1 MSTGGRSMNDKQE
14 TIGYVNKIIP
24 FSNVDGEGNRMAI
37 FLQGCNYNCLYC
49 HNPETINRCVNCG
62 ECVPACEYGALSMVD
77 GKVEYDIDKCVNC
90 DACVATCRK
99 NSSPKITKIT
109 ASELMKK
116 IEKVKLFISG
126 ITVSGGECTLQR
138 DFLKELF
145 TKVKSLGL
153 TTFIDTNGSTP
164 IYKDKELLEVT
175 DKTMIDL
182 KAFSPEENRMLTG
195 LTNETV
201 IKNIREL
208 GKLDKIYEIR
218 TVVVP
223 DVLNNKHTVDMGSKL
238 LGEINPNI
246 QYKLI
251 KYRPMGVRKE
261 LLETTVP
268 TNDYMKELESIA
280 RANGCINTTIV

>member
-1 MSTGGRSMNDKQE
+1 MSKKQE

-62 ECVPACEYGALSMVD
+62 ECVSVCEYGALTMVN
-77 GKVEYDIDKCVNC
+77 GKVEYNIDKCVNC
-90 DACVATCRK
+90 DCCVAICKR
-99 NSSPKITKIT
+99 NSSPKITEIT
-109 ASELMKK
+109 ASELLEK
-116 IEKVKLFISG
+116 IEKVKYFISG

-145 TKVKSLGL
+145 TEVKKLGL
-153 TTFIDTNGSTP
+153 TTFIDTNGSIP
-164 IYKDKELLEVT
+164 IYRDKELLEVT

-182 KAFSPEENRMLTG
+182 KAFKPEENKILTG
-195 LTNETV
+195 MINDTV
-201 IKNIREL
+201 IENIKEL

-223 DVLNNKHTVDMGSKL
+223 GVLDNKYTVDMGSKL
-238 LGEINPNI
+238 LAEINPNI

-251 KYRPMGVRKE
+251 RYRPMGVRKE

-268 TNDYMKELESIA
+268 TNDYMKELEAIVKS
-280 RANGCINTTIV
+280 NGCSNTIIV

>member
-1 MSTGGRSMNDKQE
+1 MDNGKE
-14 TIGYVNKIIP
+14 TIGYVNKIIS

-49 HNPETINRCVNCG
+49 HNPETINRCDNCG
-62 ECVPACEYGALSMVD
+62 ECVSTCKTGALTIVNGEVD
-77 GKVEYDIDKCVNC
+77 YNILRCVNC
-90 DACVATCRK
+90 DCCTYACKK

-116 IEKVKLFISG
+116 IEKVKNFISG

-145 TKVKSLGL
+145 TEVKKLGL
-153 TTFIDTNGSTP
+153 TTFIDTNGSIP
-164 IYKDKELLEVT
+164 LYKDSELLEVT

-182 KAFSPEENRMLTG
+182 KAFRAEENKMLTG

-201 IKNIREL
+201 LENIRKL
-208 GKLDKIYEIR
+208 GKMDKIYEIR

-223 DVLNNKHTVDMGSKL
+223 DVLDNIHTVDMGSKL
-238 LGEINPNI
+238 LAEVNPNI

-251 KYRPMGVRKE
+251 KYRPMGVRKD

-268 TNDYMKELESIA
+268 SNDYMKELEAIA
-280 RANGCINTTIV
+280 KANGVLNTIIV

>member
-1 MSTGGRSMNDKQE
+1 MDNAKE
-14 TIGYVNKIIP
+14 TIGYINKIIP

-37 FLQGCNYNCLYC
+37 FLQGCNFNCIYC
-49 HNPETINRCVNCG
+49 HNPETINRCDNCG
-62 ECVPACEYGALSMVD
+62 RCVSACKTGALSTVN
-77 GKVEYDIDKCVNC
+77 GKVEYDILRCVNC
-90 DACVATCRK
+90 DCCVRTCEK
-99 NSSPKITKIT
+99 NSSPKIIKLT

-116 IEKVKLFISG
+116 IEKIKSFISG

-145 TKVKSLGL
+145 TEVKKLGL
-153 TTFIDTNGSTP
+153 TTFIDTNGSIP
-164 IYKDKELLEVT
+164 LYKDSELLEVT

-182 KAFSPEENRMLTG
+182 KAFRAEDNKMLTG

-201 IKNIREL
+201 IENIRKL
-208 GKLDKIYEIR
+208 GKMDKIYEIR

-223 DVLNNKHTVDMGSKL
+223 EVLDNIYTVDMGSKIL
-238 LGEINPNI
+238 AEVNPSI

-251 KYRPMGVRKE
+251 KYRPMGVRKD

-268 TNDYMKELESIA
+268 SNDYMKELEAIA
-280 RANGCINTTIV
+280 KANGITNTIIV

>member
-1 MSTGGRSMNDKQE
+1 MSKKQE

-62 ECVPACEYGALSMVD
+62 ECVSVCEYGALTMVN
-77 GKVEYDIDKCVNC
+77 GKVEYNIDNCVNC
-90 DACVATCRK
+90 DCCVAICKR

-109 ASELMKK
+109 ASELLEK
-116 IEKVKLFISG
+116 IEKVKYFISG

-145 TKVKSLGL
+145 TEVKKLGL
-153 TTFIDTNGSTP
+153 TTFIDTNGSIP
-164 IYKDKELLEVT
+164 IYRDKELLEVT

-182 KAFSPEENRMLTG
+182 KAFKPEENKVLTG
-195 LTNETV
+195 MINDTV
-201 IKNIREL
+201 IENIKEL

-223 DVLNNKHTVDMGSKL
+223 GVLDNKYTVDMGSKL
-238 LGEINPNI
+238 LSEINPNI

-268 TNDYMKELESIA
+268 TNDYMKELEAIVKS
-280 RANGCINTTIV
+280 NGCSNTIIV

>member
-1 MSTGGRSMNDKQE
+1 MNNKQE
-14 TIGYVNKIIP
+14 AIGYVNKIIP

-49 HNPETINRCVNCG
+49 HNPETINRCINCG
-62 ECVPACEYGALSMVD
+62 ECVHACEYGALSMVD
-77 GKVEYDIDKCVNC
+77 GKVQYDIDKCVNC

-109 ASELMKK
+109 ASELMIK

-182 KAFSPEENRMLTG
+182 KAFYPEENKMLTG
-195 LTNETV
+195 HTNETV

-223 DVLNNKHTVDMGSKL
+223 EVLKNNHTVDMGSKL
-238 LGEINPNI
+238 LAEINPNI

-280 RANGCINTTIV
+280 RANGCINTIIV

>member
-1 MSTGGRSMNDKQE
+1 MSKKQE

-62 ECVPACEYGALSMVD
+62 ECVSVCEYGALTMVN
-77 GKVEYDIDKCVNC
+77 GKVKYNIDKCVNC
-90 DACVATCRK
+90 DCCVAICKK
-99 NSSPKITKIT
+99 NSSPKITEIT
-109 ASELMKK
+109 ALELLEK
-116 IEKVKLFISG
+116 IEKVKYFISG

-145 TKVKSLGL
+145 TEVKKLGL
-153 TTFIDTNGSTP
+153 TTFIDTNGSIP

-182 KAFSPEENRMLTG
+182 KAFKPEENKTLTG
-195 LTNETV
+195 MMNDTV
-201 IKNIREL
+201 IENIKEL

-223 DVLNNKHTVDMGSKL
+223 GVLDNKYTVDMGSKL
-238 LGEINPNI
+238 LAEINPNI

-268 TNDYMKELESIA
+268 TNDYMKELEAIVK
-280 RANGCINTTIV
+280 ANGCSNTIIV

>member
-1 MSTGGRSMNDKQE
+1 MSNKQE

-24 FSNVDGEGNRMAI
+24 FSNVDGEGNRMSI

-62 ECVPACEYGALSMVD
+62 ECVSVCEYGALTMVN
-77 GKVEYDIDKCVNC
+77 GKVEYNIDKCVNC
-90 DACVATCRK
+90 DCCVAICKK

-109 ASELMKK
+109 ASELLEK
-116 IEKVKLFISG
+116 IEKVKHFISG

-138 DFLKELF
+138 DFLKQLF
-145 TKVKSLGL
+145 TEVKKLGL
-153 TTFIDTNGSTP
+153 TTFIDTNGSIP

-182 KAFSPEENRMLTG
+182 KAFKPEENKILTG
-195 LTNETV
+195 MINDTV
-201 IKNIREL
+201 IENIKEL

-223 DVLNNKHTVDMGSKL
+223 GVLDNKYTVDMGSKL
-238 LGEINPNI
+238 LAEVNPNI

-268 TNDYMKELESIA
+268 TNDYMKELEAIVK
-280 RANGCINTTIV
+280 ANGCSNTIIV

>member
-1 MSTGGRSMNDKQE
+1 MSNKQE

-49 HNPETINRCVNCG
+49 HNPETINKCVNCG
-62 ECVPACEYGALSMVD
+62 ECVSVCEYGALTMVN
-77 GKVEYDIDKCVNC
+77 GKVEYNIDKCVNC
-90 DACVATCRK
+90 DCCVAICKK

-109 ASELMKK
+109 ASELLEK
-116 IEKVKLFISG
+116 IKKVKHFISG

-145 TKVKSLGL
+145 TEVKKLGL
-153 TTFIDTNGSTP
+153 TTFIDTNGSIP
-164 IYKDKELLEVT
+164 IHKDKDLLEVT

-182 KAFSPEENRMLTG
+182 KAFKPEENKILTG
-195 LTNETV
+195 MMNDTV
-201 IKNIREL
+201 IENIKEL

-223 DVLNNKHTVDMGSKL
+223 GVLDNKYTVDMGSKL
-238 LGEINPNI
+238 LAEVNPNI

-261 LLETTVP
+261 LIETTVP
-268 TNDYMKELESIA
+268 TNDYMKELEVIVK
-280 RANGCINTTIV
+280 ANGCPNTIIV

>member
-1 MSTGGRSMNDKQE
+1 MSKKQE

-62 ECVPACEYGALSMVD
+62 ECVSVCEYGALTMVN
-77 GKVEYDIDKCVNC
+77 GKVEYNIDKCVNC
-90 DACVATCRK
+90 DCCVAICKK
-99 NSSPKITKIT
+99 NSSPKITEIT
-109 ASELMKK
+109 ALELLEK
-116 IEKVKLFISG
+116 IEKVKYFISG

-145 TKVKSLGL
+145 TEVKKLGL
-153 TTFIDTNGSTP
+153 TTFIDTNGSIP

-182 KAFSPEENRMLTG
+182 KAFKPEENKMLTG
-195 LTNETV
+195 MMNDTV
-201 IKNIREL
+201 IENIKEL

-223 DVLNNKHTVDMGSKL
+223 GVFDNKYTVDMGSKL
-238 LGEINPNI
+238 LAEINPNI

-268 TNDYMKELESIA
+268 TNDYMKELEAIVK
-280 RANGCINTTIV
+280 ANGCSNTIIV

>member
-1 MSTGGRSMNDKQE
+1 MSKKQE

-62 ECVPACEYGALSMVD
+62 ECVSVCEYGALTMVN
-77 GKVEYDIDKCVNC
+77 GKVEYNIDNCVNC
-90 DACVATCRK
+90 DCCVAICKK
-99 NSSPKITKIT
+99 NSSPKITEIT
-109 ASELMKK
+109 ASELLEK
-116 IEKVKLFISG
+116 IEKVKYFISG

-145 TKVKSLGL
+145 TEVKKLGL
-153 TTFIDTNGSTP
+153 TTFIDTNGSIP
-164 IYKDKELLEVT
+164 IYKDKELLQVT

-182 KAFSPEENRMLTG
+182 KAFKPEENKILTG
-195 LTNETV
+195 MINDTV
-201 IKNIREL
+201 IENIKEL

-223 DVLNNKHTVDMGSKL
+223 GVLDNKYTVDMGSKL
-238 LGEINPNI
+238 LAEINPNI

-251 KYRPMGVRKE
+251 KYRPMGVRKG

-268 TNDYMKELESIA
+268 TNDYMKELDEIVK
-280 RANGCINTTIV
+280 ANGCSNTIIV

>member
-1 MSTGGRSMNDKQE
+1 MSKNQE

-62 ECVPACEYGALSMVD
+62 ECVSVCEYGALTVVN
-77 GKVEYDIDKCVNC
+77 GKVEYNIDKCVNC
-90 DACVATCRK
+90 DCCVAICKK

-109 ASELMKK
+109 ASELLEK
-116 IEKVKLFISG
+116 IEKVKYFISG

-145 TKVKSLGL
+145 TEVKKRGL
-153 TTFIDTNGSTP
+153 TTFIDTNGSIP

-182 KAFSPEENRMLTG
+182 KAFKPEENKILTG
-195 LTNETV
+195 MINDTV
-201 IKNIREL
+201 IENIKEL

-223 DVLNNKHTVDMGSKL
+223 GVLDNNYTVDMGSKL
-238 LGEINPNI
+238 LAEVNPNI

-268 TNDYMKELESIA
+268 TNDYMKELEAIVK
-280 RANGCINTTIV
+280 ANGCSNTIIV

>member
-1 MSTGGRSMNDKQE
+1 MSKKQE

-62 ECVPACEYGALSMVD
+62 ECVSVCEYGALTMVN
-77 GKVEYDIDKCVNC
+77 GKVEYNVDKCVNC
-90 DACVATCRK
+90 DCCVAICKR

-109 ASELMKK
+109 ASELLEK
-116 IEKVKLFISG
+116 IEKVKYFISG

-145 TKVKSLGL
+145 TEVKKLGL
-153 TTFIDTNGSTP
+153 TTFIDTNGSIP

-182 KAFSPEENRMLTG
+182 KAFRPEENKILTG
-195 LTNETV
+195 MINDTV
-201 IKNIREL
+201 IENIKEL

-223 DVLNNKHTVDMGSKL
+223 GVLDNKYTVDMGSKL
-238 LGEINPNI
+238 LAEINPNI

-268 TNDYMKELESIA
+268 TNDYMKELEAIVKS
-280 RANGCINTTIV
+280 NGCLNTIIV

>member
-1 MSTGGRSMNDKQE
+1 MNNKQE
-14 TIGYVNKIIP
+14 IIGYVNKIIP

-49 HNPETINRCVNCG
+49 HNPETINRCINCG
-62 ECVPACEYGALSMVD
+62 ECVHACEYGALSMVD
-77 GKVEYDIDKCVNC
+77 GKVQYDIDKCVNC

-109 ASELMKK
+109 ASELMIK

-153 TTFIDTNGSTP
+153 TTFIDTNGSTS

-182 KAFSPEENRMLTG
+182 KTFAPEENKMLTG
-195 LTNETV
+195 VTNETV

-223 DVLNNKHTVDMGSKL
+223 EVLNNKYTVDMGSKL
-238 LGEINPNI
+238 LAEINPNI

-268 TNDYMKELESIA
+268 ANDYMKELESIA
-280 RANGCINTTIV
+280 RANGCINTIIV

>member
-1 MSTGGRSMNDKQE
+1 MSKKQE

-62 ECVPACEYGALSMVD
+62 ECVSVCEYGALTMVN
-77 GKVEYDIDKCVNC
+77 GKVEYNIDKCVNC
-90 DACVATCRK
+90 DCCVAICKR

-109 ASELMKK
+109 ASELLEK
-116 IEKVKLFISG
+116 IEKVKYFISG

-145 TKVKSLGL
+145 TEVKKLGL
-153 TTFIDTNGSTP
+153 TTFIDTNGSIP
-164 IYKDKELLEVT
+164 IYEDKELLEVT

-182 KAFSPEENRMLTG
+182 KAFKPEENKILTG
-195 LTNETV
+195 MINDTV
-201 IKNIREL
+201 IENIKEL

-223 DVLNNKHTVDMGSKL
+223 GVLDNKYTVDMGSKL
-238 LGEINPNI
+238 LAEINPNI

-268 TNDYMKELESIA
+268 TNDYMKELEAIVKS
-280 RANGCINTTIV
+280 NGCLNTIIV

>member
-1 MSTGGRSMNDKQE
+1 MSKKQE

-62 ECVPACEYGALSMVD
+62 ECVSVCEYGALTMVN
-77 GKVEYDIDKCVNC
+77 GKVEYNIDNCVNC
-90 DACVATCRK
+90 DCCVAICKK
-99 NSSPKITKIT
+99 NSSPKITEIT
-109 ASELMKK
+109 ASELLEK
-116 IEKVKLFISG
+116 IEKVKYFISG

-145 TKVKSLGL
+145 TEVKKLGL
-153 TTFIDTNGSTP
+153 TTFIDTNGSIP

-182 KAFSPEENRMLTG
+182 KAFKPEENKILTG
-195 LTNETV
+195 MMNDTV
-201 IKNIREL
+201 IENIKEL

-223 DVLNNKHTVDMGSKL
+223 GVLDNKYTVDMGSKL
-238 LGEINPNI
+238 LDEINPNI

-268 TNDYMKELESIA
+268 TNDYMKELEAIVK
-280 RANGCINTTIV
+280 ANGCSNTIIV

>member
-1 MSTGGRSMNDKQE
+1 MSKKQE

-62 ECVPACEYGALSMVD
+62 ECVSVCEYGALTMVN
-77 GKVEYDIDKCVNC
+77 GKVKYNIDKCVNC
-90 DACVATCRK
+90 DCCVAICK
-99 NSSPKITKIT
+99 KDSSPKITEIT
-109 ASELMKK
+109 ALELLEK
-116 IEKVKLFISG
+116 IEKVKYFISG

-145 TKVKSLGL
+145 TEVKKLGL
-153 TTFIDTNGSTP
+153 TTFIDTNGSIP

-182 KAFSPEENRMLTG
+182 KAFKPEENKTLTG
-195 LTNETV
+195 MMNDTV
-201 IKNIREL
+201 IENIKEL

-223 DVLNNKHTVDMGSKL
+223 GVLDNKYTVDMGSKL
-238 LGEINPNI
+238 LAEINPNI

-268 TNDYMKELESIA
+268 TNDYMKELEAIVK
-280 RANGCINTTIV
+280 ANGCSNTIIV

>member
-1 MSTGGRSMNDKQE
+1 MNSKQE

-77 GKVEYDIDKCVNC
+77 SKVEYNIDKCVNC
-90 DACVATCRK
+90 DACVATCKK

-109 ASELMKK
+109 ASELLKK
-116 IEKVKLFISG
+116 IEKVKYFISG

-145 TKVKSLGL
+145 TQVKSLGL

-182 KAFSPEENRMLTG
+182 KAFASEENKMLTG
-195 LTNETV
+195 MTNETV

-223 DVLNNKHTVDMGSKL
+223 GVLNNKYTVDMGSKL
-238 LGEINPNI
+238 LAEINPNI

-261 LLETTVP
+261 LLQTTVP
-268 TNDYMKELESIA
+268 TNDYMKELEVIA
-280 RANGCINTTIV
+280 KANGCANTIIV

>member
-1 MSTGGRSMNDKQE
+1 MDNAKE
-14 TIGYVNKIIP
+14 TIGYVNKVIP

-37 FLQGCNYNCLYC
+37 FLQGCNFNCLYC
-49 HNPETINRCVNCG
+49 HNPETINRCDNCG
-62 ECVPACEYGALSMVD
+62 TCVSACKTGALSFVN
-77 GKVEYDIDKCVNC
+77 GKVEYDILRCVNC
-90 DACVATCRK
+90 DCCTYTCKK

-116 IEKVKLFISG
+116 VEKVKNFISG

-145 TKVKSLGL
+145 TEVKKLGL
-153 TTFIDTNGSTP
+153 TTFIDTNGSMP
-164 IYKDKELLEVT
+164 LYKDIELLKVT

-182 KAFSPEENRMLTG
+182 KAFRVEDNKMLTG

-201 IKNIREL
+201 IENIRKL
-208 GKLDKIYEIR
+208 GKMDKIYEIR

-223 DVLNNKHTVDMGSKL
+223 DVLDNIHTVDMGSKL
-238 LGEINPNI
+238 LAEVNPNI

-251 KYRPMGVRKE
+251 KYRPMGVRKD

-268 TNDYMKELESIA
+268 SNDYMKELEAIA
-280 RANGCINTTIV
+280 KANGIMNTIIV

>member
-1 MSTGGRSMNDKQE
+1 MSNKQE

-62 ECVPACEYGALSMVD
+62 ECVSVCEYGALTVVN
-77 GKVEYDIDKCVNC
+77 GKVEYNIDKCVNC
-90 DACVATCRK
+90 DCCVAICKK

-109 ASELMKK
+109 ASELLEK
-116 IEKVKLFISG
+116 IEKVKYFISG

-145 TKVKSLGL
+145 TEVKKLGL
-153 TTFIDTNGSTP
+153 TTFIDTNGSIP

-182 KAFSPEENRMLTG
+182 KAFKPKENKILTG
-195 LTNETV
+195 MMNDTV
-201 IKNIREL
+201 IENIKEL

-223 DVLNNKHTVDMGSKL
+223 GVLDNKYTVDMGSKL
-238 LGEINPNI
+238 LAEINPNI

-268 TNDYMKELESIA
+268 TNDYMKELEAIVK
-280 RANGCINTTIV
+280 ANGCSNTIIV

>member
-1 MSTGGRSMNDKQE
+1 MSKKQE

-62 ECVPACEYGALSMVD
+62 ECVSVCEYGALTMVN
-77 GKVEYDIDKCVNC
+77 GKVEYNIDKCVNC
-90 DACVATCRK
+90 DCCVAICKK
-99 NSSPKITKIT
+99 NSSPKITEIT
-109 ASELMKK
+109 ALELLEK
-116 IEKVKLFISG
+116 IEKVKYFISG

-145 TKVKSLGL
+145 TEVKKLGL
-153 TTFIDTNGSTP
+153 TTFIDTNGSIP

-182 KAFSPEENRMLTG
+182 KAFKPEENKILTG
-195 LTNETV
+195 MMNDTV
-201 IKNIREL
+201 IENIKEL

-223 DVLNNKHTVDMGSKL
+223 GVLDNKYTVDMGSKL
-238 LGEINPNI
+238 LAEINPNI

-268 TNDYMKELESIA
+268 TNDYMKELEAIVK
-280 RANGCINTTIV
+280 ANGCSNTIIV

>member
-1 MSTGGRSMNDKQE
+1 MKNKQE

-49 HNPETINRCVNCG
+49 HNPETINRCINCG
-62 ECVPACEYGALSMVD
+62 ECVLACEYGALAMID

-90 DACVATCRK
+90 DCCVATCKR

-109 ASELMKK
+109 ASELIKK
-116 IEKVKLFISG
+116 VEKVKYFISG

-145 TKVKSLGL
+145 TEVKKLGL

-164 IYKDKELLEVT
+164 IYRDKELLEVT

-182 KAFSPEENRMLTG
+182 KAFKPEENKRLTG
-195 LTNETV
+195 MINDTV
-201 IKNIREL
+201 IENIREL
-208 GKLDKIYEIR
+208 GKADKIYEIR

-223 DVLNNKHTVDMGSKL
+223 GVLDNKYTVDMGSKL
-238 LGEINPNI
+238 LAEINPSI

-268 TNDYMKELESIA
+268 TNDYMKELEAIVK
-280 RANGCINTTIV
+280 ANGCLNTIIV